1 MNIVNF
7 TPITAFTGGL
17 IIGLAVV
24 IFFLLNGR
32 LVGISGIASNALTS
46 KDNKLDNILFLIGLI
61 IGPIIYS
68 FFSNQSVNITIS
80 NSYIVMIFAGLL
92 VGVGTRISG
101 GCTSGHGISGIG
113 RFSLRSIIATVSFMV
128 VGIITVL
135 INNLNMNRIASLVS
149 GIVFGL
155 GLTISEMINPAK
167 VLGFLDLFGNW
178 DPSLMFV
185 MIGALVVSSPMFH
198 LIKKKE
204 KPIFAE
210 KFNYSNNKVIDNK
223 LVIGSALFGAGW
235 GLGGLCPGPA
245 ISSIALLNIYSVTF
259 VISMFVGFY
268 LVKTLKSI

>member
-1 MNIVNF
+1 
-7 TPITAFTGGL
+7 
-17 IIGLAVV
+17 
-24 IFFLLNGR
+24 
-32 LVGISGIASNALTS
+32 
-46 KDNKLDNILFLIGLI
+46 
-61 IGPIIYS
+61 
-68 FFSNQSVNITIS
+68 
-80 NSYIVMIFAGLL
+80 
-92 VGVGTRISG
+92 
-101 GCTSGHGISGIG
+101 
-113 RFSLRSIIATVSFMV
+113 
-128 VGIITVL
+128 
-135 INNLNMNRIASLVS
+135 MNRIASLVS

-223 LVIGSALFGAGW
+223 LVIGSVLFGAGW